1 MRPNTERPAT
11 FVVSLVRDEK
21 ATTLRIADDGA
32 GISQTSSGSD
42 GMGLGLMQY
51 RARLVGGDLRI
62 EEPPSGGTIVS
73 CAIPLQEEYW
83 RQHAA

>member
-1 MRPNTERPAT
+1 MERG
-11 FVVSLVRDEK
+11 FRK
-21 ATTLRIADDGA
+21 HRN
-32 GISQTSSGSD
+32 GSE

-62 EEPPSGGTIVS
+62 EEPPSGGTVVS